1 MKKFTTVT
9 STATPF
15 PRVNVDTDIIIP
27 AKYLKSIKRTGFGE
41 HAFGTVRYT
50 PEGELIA
57 DNIFDGPRYKGSKIL
72 IAGDNFGCGSSREHA
87 PWAINE
93 MGFRCII
100 APSFADI
107 FSGNCVKNG
116 ILTVSLPQHEVDALV
131 VAAEAGHEMC
141 VNLQDQTVTCQNAQY
156 DFEFSPAHKE
166 MLLDGLDEV
175 GQTLQSSAAIGSYE
189 DKQKL
194 LTPWLFKEGPRAE
207 RSQT

>member
-1 MKKFTTVT
+1 MKKFTEIT

-41 HAFGTVRYT
+41 HAFESIRYT
-50 PEGELIA
+50 ASGDLIEG
-57 DNIFDGPRYKGSKIL
+57 NVFDGPRYKGSSIL

-87 PWAINE
+87 PWAIGE
-93 MGFRCII
+93 LGFRCII

-116 ILTVSLPQHEVDALV
+116 ILTVSLPQDQVDALV
-131 VAAEAGHEMC
+131 LAAEAGHDIC
-141 VNLQDQTVTCQNAQY
+141 VNLADQTVTCQNAHY
-156 DFEFSPAHKE
+156 EFDFSPAHKE

-175 GQTLQSSAAIGSYE
+175 GQTLQSSKAIGSYE

-194 LTPWLFKEGPRAE
+194 MTPWLFKENPRTE
-207 RSQT
+207 SSQ